1 VWKRYKSGEI
11 RYPGF
16 GGKIMNVKEVAFGG
30 VEWIHIVQDG
40 VQLQAFVNTALNA
53 VSGVLGCDVM

>member
-1 VWKRYKSGEI
+1 
-11 RYPGF
+11 
-16 GGKIMNVKEVAFGG
+16 MNVKEVAFGG
-30 VEWIHIVQDG
+30 VEWIHIAQDG